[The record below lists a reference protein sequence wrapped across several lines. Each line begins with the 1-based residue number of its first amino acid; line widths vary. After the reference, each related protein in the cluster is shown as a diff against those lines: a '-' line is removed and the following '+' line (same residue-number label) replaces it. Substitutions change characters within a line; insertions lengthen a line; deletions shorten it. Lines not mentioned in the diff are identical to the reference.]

1 MTRNQSSRQSNAKLK
16 ASIICGIIALGAV
29 SSIATAGDRG
39 HRNHDRDRGAH
50 RHNAACGCVQVT
62 YAGRI
67 TIDGRSTMIRSD
79 RPMYDQI
86 VCAFEQAGY
95 HAWISDGCI
104 RVDTSRCRPRVSWAR
119 DSYNARFSWD
129 RGRLGI
135 SLSRPDVY
143 HGSGWNDHSSR
154 HRPAIGRVIRRT
166 FCD

>member
-1 MTRNQSSRQSNAKLK
+1 MTRKEPTRFDRKLK
-16 ASIICGIIALGAV
+16 ATFLSGIIAIGAV
-29 SSIATAGDRG
+29 SSFASAAGDRG
-39 HRNHDRDRGAH
+39 HRGHDRGYH
-50 RHNAACGCVQVT
+50 RHSAICGCVQVT

-67 TIDGRSTMIRSD
+67 TIDGCSTMIRSD

-86 VCAFEQAGY
+86 LCAFERAGY
-95 HAWISDGCI
+95 RAWISDGCI
-104 RVDTSRCRPRVSWAR
+104 RVDTTRCRPRVSWAR